1 MNDETPPSK
10 SASNKNKKSQKR
22 QRNKESKIRWLD
34 HEFNTAA
41 ANAKA
46 SGLSFSAYIR
56 AAAQGSAG
64 TPAPQAPLIEAGLVK
79 QILALCGRHGSHWN
93 QIAYK
98 LNVGDAPRKLQDDIE
113 RELVNLREVVAL
125 GLEALGK
132 KPHRA

>member
-1 MNDETPPSK
+1 MT
-10 SASNKNKKSQKR
+10 AARKKSQKR
-22 QRNKESKIRWLD
+22 QRTKESKIRWLD
-34 HEFNTAA
+34 AEFNAAA

-46 SGLSFSAYIR
+46 SGLSFSAFIR
-56 AAAQGSAG
+56 AVSMARPGASAAQ
-64 TPAPQAPLIEAGLVK
+64 APSVIDDGLVK

-98 LNVGDAPRKLQDDIE
+98 LNVGDAPRKLQEDIE

-132 KPHRA
+132 KPRRA